1 MSLLTQKARVVFSAL
16 PREFIAGLWRLILTL
31 IIAFLYLLK
40 FIWERLR
47 FKDKCKAPEW
57 PKEARCCHVPEQVKR
72 KPDPCI
78 YSQAYRMSQGL
89 SVTWNN
95 PDIDITLPDGT
106 LVDSSTLQ
114 PDTDYRVKARI
125 SNASFDPALAT
136 SVRCYYRPW
145 SFNSPDTTP
154 VELNPDGTEAV
165 RIVHISPWQN
175 ATAEF
180 TWRTPKEAG
189 HYCLKVECRHPDDIN
204 PNNNIGQEN
213 TNVVAAAAGENFSVN
228 ALLANPLGEAQQVRV
243 FADAFTMPEDEVQLK
258 LKTLRIPLRKQ
269 HSFDG
274 FHQWMLT
281 NNIREKRLALA
292 KNQKPFITRYAYSGW
307 ESLKRRFK
315 RGLHPIGND
324 WQPQVEGQSLKQG
337 WAEIEMQ
344 GQQEK
349 PVQLSFQVPA
359 NAKAGDM
366 YAMNFTAVDARG
378 KTLGGVTLHIRIER

>member
-1 MSLLTQKARVVFSAL
+1 MSLLTHKARVVFSAL
-16 PREFIAGLWRLILTL
+16 PREFLAGLWRLILTL
-31 IIAFLYLLK
+31 ILAFLYLLK

-57 PKEARCCHVPEQVKR
+57 PKEARCCHVPEHVKR

-106 LVDSSTLQ
+106 LVNSSALQ
-114 PDTDYRVKARI
+114 PDTDYIVKARI
-125 SNASFDPALAT
+125 SNSSFDPALAT

-145 SFNSPDTTP
+145 SFNTPDTTP

-180 TWRTPKEAG
+180 KWRTPAEAG

-213 TNVVAAAAGENFSVN
+213 TNVVSAQANEDVSMN
-228 ALLANPLGEAQQVRV
+228 AMLTNPLPEAQRVRV
-243 FADAFTMPEDEVQLK
+243 FADGFTIPEDEINLRLK
-258 LKTLRIPLRKQ
+258 SLRIPLRSE

-274 FHQWMLT
+274 LHQMMLT
-281 NNIREKRLALA
+281 NDIREKKLALA
-292 KNQKPFITRYAYSGW
+292 RNQRPFIMRYAYTGW
-307 ESLKRRFK
+307 EVLKKRFK
-315 RGLHPIGND
+315 RGLHPIDQN
-324 WQPQVEGQSLKQG
+324 WQLQVEGRALDEG
-337 WAEIEMQ
+337 WTDFEMQ
-344 GQQEK
+344 GHEQK
-349 PVQLSFQVPA
+349 PVKLSFKVPA
-359 NAKAGDM
+359 DAVPGRL
-366 YAMNFTAVDARG
+366 YAMNFTAVDALG
-378 KTLGGVTLHIRIER
+378 KTLGGVTLHITVER